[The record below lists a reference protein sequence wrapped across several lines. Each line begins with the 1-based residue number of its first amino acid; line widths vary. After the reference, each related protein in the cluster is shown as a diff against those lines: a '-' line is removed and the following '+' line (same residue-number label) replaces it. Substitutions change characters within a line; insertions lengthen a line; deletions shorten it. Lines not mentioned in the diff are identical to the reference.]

1 MLQPAWDA
9 LINMSNEKLAETVE
23 HARAGELEAFNA
35 LFASYSAR
43 ICTYLARM
51 VGNDEE
57 GRDLAQ
63 ETFLKAWSTLPE
75 VRDANRFAS
84 WLYRIATNVA
94 IDYLRAQK
102 LRRWLPWPLTD
113 KDGQDAK
120 SLQVLDQ
127 TSRIA
132 ETEHIRQALACV
144 TPKYRACLLLQ
155 IEGGFAQRE
164 IATLLHL
171 SEKSISIYV
180 QRGCEQFRRA
190 YENLA
195 PDHLTSTERSSA
207 Q

>member
-1 MLQPAWDA
+1 MLQPIWGSP
-9 LINMSNEKLAETVE
+9 MTTSNEQLVETVE
-23 HARAGELEAFNA
+23 QARAGELEAFDK
-35 LFASYSAR
+35 LFASYNTR

-75 VRDANRFAS
+75 MRDASRFAP

-94 IDYLRAQK
+94 IDYLRTQK
-102 LRRWLPWPLTD
+102 LRRWLPWPHTD
-113 KDGQDAK
+113 KDGQEPR

-127 TSRIA
+127 TTRIA
-132 ETEHIRQALACV
+132 EAEHVRQSLASV

-190 YENLA
+190 YESLA
-195 PDHLTSTERSSA
+195 PEKSTTAERSIA

>member
-1 MLQPAWDA
+1 MLQPIWEAPM
-9 LINMSNEKLAETVE
+9 NVSSEKLAETVE
-23 HARAGELEAFNA
+23 QARAGELEAFNE

-63 ETFLKAWSTLPE
+63 ETFLKAWVTLPE
-75 VRDANRFAS
+75 VRDASRFVS

-94 IDYLRAQK
+94 LDYLRAQK
-102 LRRWLPWPLTD
+102 LRRWLPWPRTD
-113 KDGQDAK
+113 QDGQEAK

-127 TSRIA
+127 TMRVA
-132 ETEHIRQALACV
+132 ETEHIRQALASV
-144 TPKYRACLLLQ
+144 APKYRACLLLQ

-164 IATLLHL
+164 IASLLHL

-180 QRGCEQFRRA
+180 QRGSEQFRRA
-190 YENLA
+190 YESLA
-195 PDHLTSTERSSA
+195 PDHSISTGGSTA

>member
-1 MLQPAWDA
+1 MLQPTWEVSM
-9 LINMSNEKLAETVE
+9 NVSSEKLAETVE
-23 HARAGELEAFNA
+23 QARAGELEAFSE

-63 ETFLKAWSTLPE
+63 ETFLKAWVTLPE
-75 VRDANRFAS
+75 VRDASRFAS

-102 LRRWLPWPLTD
+102 LRRWLPWPHTG
-113 KDGQDAK
+113 KDGQEAK

-127 TSRIA
+127 TTCIA
-132 ETEHIRQALACV
+132 ETEHIRQALASV
-144 TPKYRACLLLQ
+144 APKYRACLLLQ

-190 YENLA
+190 YESLA
-195 PDHLTSTERSSA
+195 PDHSTLPERSTV